1 MSPSVKNMSGT
12 KTKVLSKR
20 EEKKRINIRWN
31 SGIFF
36 QVGLIVSLLLF
47 LVIIESDWNLSSGKI
62 FLSSTDMNLDETYLL
77 AYRLEEPEVKT
88 VDPQKKV
95 KKRFIR
101 KPVIDI
107 YKTIIDSDPTL
118 ETNMTPT
125 EIEPNVPSMGFT
137 GNVPIKESGPSNV
150 NTVQFVPL
158 FPGCE
163 SLSTNVERRQCMS
176 SKMNTFINRKFN
188 SDKFSYL
195 EVGKTHTINVMFT
208 IGKDG
213 KVKDIFAKAK
223 VPELEKEALRVISKL
238 PIMKPGKQG
247 NTKVDVQFLVP
258 IMFQVQ

>member
-1 MSPSVKNMSGT
+1 MLPSVKNASGA

-31 SGIFF
+31 SGIFV
-36 QVGLIVSLLLF
+36 QVGLIVCLLLF

-62 FLSSTDMNLDETYLL
+62 FLSPTDKNLDETYLL

-88 VDPQKKV
+88 VNPQKKA
-95 KKRFIR
+95 KKRIIR
-101 KPVIDI
+101 KPVIDV
-107 YKTIIDSDPTL
+107 YKTIADTDPIL
-118 ETNMTPT
+118 ETSITPT
-125 EIEPNVPSMGFT
+125 EIKPNVPSLGST

-150 NTVQFVPL
+150 NTVQFAPI

-163 SLSTNVERRQCMS
+163 SLATNTERRQCMS
-176 SKMNTFINRKFN
+176 SKMNSFINRKFN

-213 KVKDIFAKAK
+213 KVKDILAKAK
-223 VPELEKEALRVISKL
+223 VTELEKEALRVIGKMPL
-238 PIMKPGKQG
+238 MKPGKQG
-247 NTKVDVQFLVP
+247 NTEVDVQFMVP
-258 IMFQVQ
+258 IKFQVQ